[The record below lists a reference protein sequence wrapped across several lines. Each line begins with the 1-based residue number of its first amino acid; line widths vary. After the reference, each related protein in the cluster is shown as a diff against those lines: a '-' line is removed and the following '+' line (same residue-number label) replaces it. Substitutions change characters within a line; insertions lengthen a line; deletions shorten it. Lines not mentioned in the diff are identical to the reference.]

1 MPSSRTIA
9 FYVLQSGPLSW
20 TPDSHCLLASPFE
33 YFWDITANNRLQM
46 SCSPSF
52 LLSIINNSILPDAED
67 KNKTAAHYPFVLC
80 PVSLMKCQ
88 SFWCFACL
96 CFLKLNCLQ
105 PKRFFPSVVFFWG
118 GRGVPL
124 FGSHLFLSSIFPSH
138 FSGSFLSLQ
147 YNSMNT
153 GFLFV
158 FFKDASRVLGMAF
171 SMKMT

>member
-9 FYVLQSGPLSW
+9 FYVLQSGPISW

-105 PKRFFPSVVFFWG
+105 PKHFFPSVGFFFWG
-118 GRGVPL
+118 GVSPL
-124 FGSHLFLSSIFPSH
+124 WVTSISLFYISLSFFRV
-138 FSGSFLSLQ
+138 FSFTTIQLHEYRVFICFLQGCIQS
-147 YNSMNT
+147 T
-153 GFLFV
+153 RDGF
-158 FFKDASRVLGMAF
+158 
-171 SMKMT
+171 